1 MATFSNEALN
11 AVSDFLAEKTY
22 SVRLFSDIG
31 TELLTSIG
39 YTRAT
44 LDSADYADAV
54 SGRADATGSLN
65 FGEVSTAVSVSHA
78 KFFVNNVL
86 WITHEFSSPVN
97 VLANA
102 IISIPTSLM
111 PDFLVLNRS

>member
-11 AVSDFLAEKTY
+11 AVADFLADKTY
-22 SVRLFSDIG
+22 SVRLFTDIG
-31 TELLTSIG
+31 TEVLTSIG

-44 LDSADYADAV
+44 LDAADYADAS

-65 FGEVSTAVSVSHA
+65 FGEVNTAVTISHA
-78 KFFVNNVL
+78 KFFQNNVL
-86 WITHEFSSPVN
+86 WITHEFSSPIN

-111 PDFLVLNRS
+111 PDFLVSNRS

>member
-1 MATFSNEALN
+1 MAEFSTEALN
-11 AVSDFLAEKTY
+11 DVADFLAEKTY

-44 LDSADYADAV
+44 LDAADYADAS
-54 SGRADATGSLN
+54 SGRANPTGSLN
-65 FGEVSTAVSVSHA
+65 FGEVNTAVAVTHA

-86 WITHEFSSPVN
+86 YITHTFTSPIN

-102 IISIPTSLM
+102 IISIPMSLM
-111 PDFLVLNRS
+111 PSFLVSNRN